1 MGLVSLREDVA
12 HVKEK
17 FSVSE
22 RRACELLGMDRS
34 SCRYRPRADR
44 NLKLRQRMIELAGE
58 RPRFGY
64 RRLWLFLNR
73 EFGSINRKRVERL
86 YRLAGLKV
94 RRKNKKRFKP
104 VVKEKP
110 LLTGPHQEWAM
121 DFVHD
126 QLATGQRIRTLTI
139 IDSFTREC
147 LALEVD
153 TSLPSLRVIR
163 ALDEIA
169 RLRPL
174 PKVIRTDN
182 GPEFTSRR
190 FLSWALGKQVRS
202 VTIEPG
208 KPIQNAYIESFNGR
222 FRDECLNVHWFE
234 NLQDARRKI
243 GQWQID
249 YNEFRPHSSLGN
261 QTPAMFRQTREE
273 NGDIQRSKEEKSGSP
288 ILNVS
293 NSEDRISDW

>member
-1 MGLVSLREDVA
+1 MGLVGLRDDVER
-12 HVKEK
+12 VREK
-17 FSVSE
+17 FSLSE
-22 RRACELLGMDRS
+22 RRACELMDMDRS
-34 SCRYRPRADR
+34 SCRYRPRPDR
-44 NLKLRQRMIELAGE
+44 NVKLRQRMIELAGE

-73 EFGSINRKRVERL
+73 EFGPINRKRVERL

-104 VVKEKP
+104 VVKEKL
-110 LLTGPHQEWAM
+110 LLTGPNQEWAM

-126 QLATGQRIRTLTI
+126 QLSTGQRIRTLTI

-153 TSLPSLRVIR
+153 TSLPSVRVIR
-163 ALDEIA
+163 ALDQIGQVRA
-169 RLRPL
+169 L

-190 FLSWALGKQVRS
+190 FLSWALEKQVRS
-202 VTIEPG
+202 ATIEPG

-234 NLQDARRKI
+234 TLQDARRKI

-249 YNEFRPHSSLGN
+249 YNEVRPHSSLGN

-273 NGDIQRSKEEKSGSP
+273 NGDSWRREEEKSGAMV
-288 ILNVS
+288 LDVS
-293 NSEDRISDW
+293 NSENRISSW

>member
-1 MGLVSLREDVA
+1 
-12 HVKEK
+12 
-17 FSVSE
+17 
-22 RRACELLGMDRS
+22 
-34 SCRYRPRADR
+34 
-44 NLKLRQRMIELAGE
+44 MIELAGE

-73 EFGSINRKRVERL
+73 EFGPINRKRVERL
-86 YRLAGLKV
+86 YRLVGLKV
-94 RRKNKKRFKP
+94 RRKNRKRFKP
-104 VVKEKP
+104 LVKEKF
-110 LLTGPHQEWAM
+110 LLTGPNQEWAM

-126 QLATGQRIRTLTI
+126 QLATGQRIRTLSI

-153 TSLPSLRVIR
+153 TSLPSVRVIR

-169 RLRPL
+169 HVRSL

-190 FLSWALGKQVRS
+190 FLAWAMDRQVRPA
-202 VTIEPG
+202 TIEPG
-208 KPIQNAYIESFNGR
+208 KPIQNAHIESFNGR

-234 NLQDARRKI
+234 NLQDARRKV
-243 GQWQID
+243 GQWQVD
-249 YNEFRPHSSLGN
+249 YNELRPHSSLGN

-273 NGDIQRSKEEKSGSP
+273 NGNIQRSKEEESGSP
-288 ILNVS
+288 ILDVS
-293 NSEDRISDW
+293 NSENRISGW

>member
-1 MGLVSLREDVA
+1 
-12 HVKEK
+12 VKEK
-17 FSVSE
+17 FSLSE
-22 RRACELLGMDRS
+22 RRGCELLDMDRS
-34 SCRYRPRADR
+34 SCRYRPRPDR
-44 NLKLRQRMIELAGE
+44 NIKIRERMIELAGE

-64 RRLWLFLNR
+64 RRLWLFLNQ
-73 EFGSINRKRVERL
+73 EFGPINAKRVERL
-86 YRLAGLKV
+86 YRQAGLKV
-94 RRKNKKRFKP
+94 RRKNRKRFKLAL
-104 VVKEKP
+104 KEKL
-110 LLTGPHQEWAM
+110 LLTGPNQEWAM

-126 QLATGQRIRTLTI
+126 QLANGQTIRTLTI

-163 ALDEIA
+163 ALDQISE
-169 RLRPL
+169 RRPL
-174 PKVIRTDN
+174 PQVIRTDN

-190 FLSWALGKQVRS
+190 FLSWAMEKQVRS
-202 VTIEPG
+202 TTIEPG
-208 KPIQNAYIESFNGR
+208 KPTQNAHIESFNGR

-243 GQWQID
+243 GLWKID
-249 YNEFRPHSSLGN
+249 YNEIRPHSSLGN

-273 NGDIQRSKEEKSGSP
+273 SGEFQRSKEENSGSP

-293 NSEDRISDW
+293 NSENRISAW